1 MFKMDLFVYL
11 CRKNT
16 WYMKNVVLIG
26 LFCLVVILLL
36 LCLYYYNRWKVLWN
50 LEEPRPIYAV
60 HHHNDDTLRVV
71 MIGDS
76 WIEMHTEQHLD
87 SILQNQISEQT
98 SRPVLLKAK
107 GKGGM
112 RSRGVY
118 DLMFK
123 NEGYGT
129 KPLIVSG
136 ADYCVIS
143 AGINDASAN
152 LGTRQYCHYMKL
164 IIKHL
169 LANEIR
175 PVIIEAPDVNIWKLF
190 GQRPFKNIAID
201 SIRSIMTGCGM
212 YHYAEY
218 REALRKSLNDDLL
231 KDSVVYV
238 RMYDWNGEGTVMDKK
253 LFLDDQIHL
262 NRKGYEMLDSCI
274 ASAIAEDLRIK

>member
-1 MFKMDLFVYL
+1 
-11 CRKNT
+11 
-16 WYMKNVVLIG
+16 MKNVVLIG
-26 LFCLVVILLL
+26 FLCLVVVMLL
-36 LCLYYYNRWKVLWN
+36 LCLYYYNRWKVLWE

-60 HHHNDDTLRVV
+60 HHQDDDTLRVV

-87 SILQNQISEQT
+87 MILREQISKLT
-98 SRPVLLKAK
+98 LRPVQVKAK

-112 RSRGVY
+112 RSRGIY

-123 NEGYGT
+123 SRGYGT

-152 LGTRQYCHYMKL
+152 LGTRQYCHYMRL
-164 IIKHL
+164 IIDFL
-169 LANEIR
+169 LENEIR

-190 GQRPFKNIAID
+190 GQRSLKNIAID
-201 SIRSIMTGCGM
+201 SLRSIMSGCGM

-218 REALRKSLNDDLL
+218 REALRKSLKDGHLY
-231 KDSVVYV
+231 DSVVFV
-238 RMYDWNGEGTVMDKK
+238 SMYGLDANGTTMDKS

-262 NRKGYEMLDSCI
+262 NRKGYELLDSCI
-274 ASAIAEDLRIK
+274 ASAIAGDLHNK

>member
-1 MFKMDLFVYL
+1 
-11 CRKNT
+11 
-16 WYMKNVVLIG
+16 MKNVVLIV
-26 LFCLVVILLL
+26 LLCLVVVMLL
-36 LCLYYYNRWKVLWN
+36 LCFYYYNRWKVIWE
-50 LEEPRPIYAV
+50 LEEPRPVYSV
-60 HHHNDDTLRVV
+60 HHHDDDTLRIV

-87 SILQNQISEQT
+87 TILQDQICKLT
-98 SRPVLLKAK
+98 SRPVLVKAK

-112 RSRGVY
+112 RSRGIY

-123 NEGYGT
+123 SDGYGT

-164 IIKHL
+164 IISHL
-169 LANEIR
+169 LENEIR
-175 PVIIEAPDVNIWKLF
+175 PIIIEAPDVNIWKLF

-201 SIRSIMTGCGM
+201 SLRSFMTGCRM

-218 REALRKSLNDDLL
+218 REALRKTLDDDHLTG
-231 KDSVVYV
+231 SVVYV
-238 RMYDWNGEGTVMDKK
+238 SMYGQNGNGTEMDKN

-262 NRKGYEMLDSCI
+262 NRKGYELLDSCI
-274 ASAIAEDLRIK
+274 ASAITADLK